1 MKKQDKGPEV
11 VEVFEWSLDVV
22 EVWACKL
29 L

>member
-1 MKKQDKGPEV
+1 MKKQDKRQEV
-11 VEVFEWSLDVV
+11 VEGFGWSLGVV